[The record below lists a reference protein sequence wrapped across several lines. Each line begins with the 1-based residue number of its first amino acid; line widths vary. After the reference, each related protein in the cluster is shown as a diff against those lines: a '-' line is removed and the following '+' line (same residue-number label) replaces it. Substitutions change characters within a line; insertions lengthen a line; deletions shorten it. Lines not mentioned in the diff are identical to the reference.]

1 MIRRMFKGTES
12 HLASEEAR
20 KMIDANDN
28 WPMAFKEYM
37 SQPLAQLD
45 TPLNQLEYLAID
57 FETSGLNVHKDK
69 ILSIGMVEFTLEQIE
84 LSNSEEILIDNG
96 EYIKAE
102 SAEINGLTPQA
113 LANGVSLEQGMERLL
128 ERAKGKVILAHSC
141 NIEKSFIE
149 AFLEQNYQIDV
160 FPCYFIDTIH
170 IEKRF
175 SYAGKTGSHK
185 SYQLNDMRRHYKL
198 PDYLE
203 HSAASDALSCAE
215 LFLVQ
220 YKKLKLEHIKGMSL
234 KKIQS

>member
-12 HLASEEAR
+12 HSASEELR
-20 KMIDANDN
+20 RSVEFNEN
-28 WPMAFKEYM
+28 WPDAFKEYM
-37 SQPLAQLD
+37 SQPLADLD

-57 FETSGLNVHKDK
+57 FETSGLNVQKDK
-69 ILSIGMVEFTLEQIE
+69 ILSIGMVEFTLDQIE
-84 LSNSEEILIDNG
+84 LSNSEEVLIDNG

-102 SAEINGLTPQA
+102 SAKINGLTPQA
-113 LANGVSLEQGMERLL
+113 LANGVPLEQGMERLL
-128 ERAKGKVILAHSC
+128 ERAKGRVILAHSC

-149 AFLEQNYQIDV
+149 AFLEQYYQLDV
-160 FPCYFIDTIH
+160 FPAYFIDTIH

-175 SYAGKTGSHK
+175 SYAGKTGTHK

-198 PDYLE
+198 PNYLE
-203 HSAASDALSCAE
+203 HSAGSDALSCAE

-220 YKKLKLEHIKGMSL
+220 YKKLKLGHIKGMTL

>member
-1 MIRRMFKGTES
+1 
-12 HLASEEAR
+12 
-20 KMIDANDN
+20 
-28 WPMAFKEYM
+28 M
-37 SQPLAQLD
+37 SYPLADLD
-45 TPLNQLEYLAID
+45 TSLDKLEYLAID
-57 FETSGLNVHKDK
+57 FETSGLNVQKDK

-102 SAEINGLTPQA
+102 SAAINGLTPQA
-113 LANGVSLEQGMERLL
+113 LANGVSLEKGMERLL

-141 NIEKSFIE
+141 NIEKGFIE

-160 FPCYFIDTIH
+160 FPGYFIDTIH

-185 SYQLNDMRRHYKL
+185 SYQLNDMRRHYEL
-198 PDYLE
+198 PNYHE